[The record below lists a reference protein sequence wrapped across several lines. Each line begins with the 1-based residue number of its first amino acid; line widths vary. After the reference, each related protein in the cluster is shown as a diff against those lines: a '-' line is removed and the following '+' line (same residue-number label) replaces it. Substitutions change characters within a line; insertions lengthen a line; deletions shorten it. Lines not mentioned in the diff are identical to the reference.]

1 MSRSKL
7 SRTPPLDEE
16 FGVAV
21 GCEEVGEEVAEGEAP
36 EPDPPMPKALPIAE
50 EATSEGAGPF
60 PPDLGLEPD
69 GEPPEP
75 IPGIGIEPEGL
86 PPEPPDP
93 MPDMEPK
100 GEPPEG
106 PPDPPDPMPGI
117 GIPDDDPP
125 EPPEGI
131 PDIEPKGEEP
141 PPIPKPWGSRFE
153 GESLAEC

>member
-16 FGVAV
+16 VGVAV

-93 MPDMEPK
+93 MP
-100 GEPPEG
+100 
-106 PPDPPDPMPGI
+106 GI

-141 PPIPKPWGSRFE
+141 PAIPKPWGSRFD